1 MGGAD
6 HNLFSVEMLF
16 WVQMERQGYDIVQV
30 SHKFTS
36 RHYSSIACSLE
47 AHYVLPA
54 MLKGISSCIY
64 LVYMHVVLSSK
75 GQCIFFLLFFF
86 SFFFNFM
93 GKNVLELSTIR
104 LILGAP
110 PSRNPVIVD
119 VRFPRGLVLASKRGC
134 CFSRIDRYPRNMFEW
149 MKSTSHG
156 SLFTH
161 DSLSCNSKAVQK
173 LQYCC
178 LVISQVW

>member
-75 GQCIFFLLFFF
+75 GQCIFFLLFFSF
-86 SFFFNFM
+86 SFFFKFY
-93 GKNVLELSTIR
+93 GKECVGIVNDKVDLRSSSLKKPRHCWCEISPWVGSGEQARLLFLSDWQI
-104 LILGAP
+104 
-110 PSRNPVIVD
+110 PSKHV
-119 VRFPRGLVLASKRGC
+119 
-134 CFSRIDRYPRNMFEW
+134 W
-149 MKSTSHG
+149 M
-156 SLFTH
+156 
-161 DSLSCNSKAVQK
+161 NE
-173 LQYCC
+173 
-178 LVISQVW
+178 IN